1 MIRDNSGRGEF
12 EGAPQDSR
20 SIMIIEA
27 DDKER
32 QTNHSDNGVN
42 KILSKL

>member
-1 MIRDNSGRGEF
+1 MENKKKNKKKFRGELVR
-12 EGAPQDSR
+12 APKSSR

-32 QTNHSDNGVN
+32 QT
-42 KILSKL
+42 